1 MPERKVSR
9 RAFLTWLARGSVA
22 AAAVAATSQVARF
35 LAYEPPGSEQAIV
48 PLGKPDGYP
57 RDALSYVAEARVYVG
72 RDAGGLYAVDAV
84 CPHLGC
90 LVELGEEGGFVCPC
104 HDSRFDSL
112 GQVQNGPATKGLR
125 FLPLW
130 LDEAQGQL
138 MVDRTKPVDATA
150 RLLP

>member
-1 MPERKVSR
+1 MTERKVSR
-9 RAFLTWLARGSVA
+9 RTFLTWLARGSVA
-22 AAAVAATSQVARF
+22 TAAVAATSQVVRF
-35 LAYEPPGSEQAIV
+35 LAYEPPGSEQAI
-48 PLGKPDGYP
+48 LALDKPDGYP

-72 RDAGGLYAVDAV
+72 HDASGLYAVDAV

-104 HDSRFDSL
+104 HDSRFDGQ

-125 FLPLW
+125 FLHLW

-138 MVDRTKPVDATA
+138 MVDRTKPVDAVV
-150 RLLP
+150 RMIP